1 MYQQF
6 YHYAKEGLMVL
17 KKIFVFFIILCVFF
31 IGCQAHGPKSLDEAF
46 QPVIIK
52 GPFIQRT
59 DHVMFILDA
68 SQSMATDRHGKNKL
82 AYARSVLKR
91 ICLTMPQMQINS
103 ALRTFGHTRRSI
115 EYRSELVYG
124 PSPHNKQDFNN
135 TIDSIRFVGGM
146 SALDKALMG
155 VMQDFKDASGHI
167 SIIIATDGDVNEAK
181 SIEAVSKLKEHFGLR
196 FSLYPIMVERK
207 HQDVMNHLV
216 KAAGQGFVNY
226 IDEIYSPTNMAT
238 YVNKVFLSRVR
249 HQDKDGD
256 GISDDKDIC
265 PDTPAGARVTI
276 NGCWILGNI
285 KFASNSWE
293 LKEDMM
299 PYLNEV
305 VAILK
310 NNPNLWMEVQG
321 HTDSTGPADHNY
333 TLSRNRAMAV
343 MTYLISKGVSA
354 DRLTSTGYGETKPIS
369 TNDTEEGKAL
379 NRRVELSPIK
389 R

>member
-1 MYQQF
+1 
-6 YHYAKEGLMVL
+6 MVF
-17 KKIFVFFIILCVFF
+17 KNFFVFLILLCVFF
-31 IGCQAHGPKSLDEAF
+31 IGCQAHAPKPLDESF

-68 SQSMATDRHGKNKL
+68 SQSMATDKYGKNKL
-82 AYARSVLKR
+82 AYAKSVLKR
-91 ICLTMPQMQINS
+91 ISLTMPDMHIQS
-103 ALRTFGHTRRSI
+103 ALRTFGHTRRPT
-115 EYRSELVYG
+115 EYRSNLVIA
-124 PSPHNKQDFNN
+124 PSPYNKQDFND

-146 SALDKALMG
+146 SALDKALME
-155 VMQDFKDASGHI
+155 VMKDFKDASGHI
-167 SIIIATDGDVNEAK
+167 SIIVATDGDVNGAK
-181 SIEAVSKLKEHFGLR
+181 SIEAVSKLKKQYGHR
-196 FSLYPIMVERK
+196 FSLYPIVLDRK
-207 HQDVMNHLV
+207 HQNLMNNLV
-216 KAAGQGFVNY
+216 KTAGQGFVNH
-226 IDEIYSPTNMAT
+226 IDEIYAPATMAT

-249 HQDKDGD
+249 HKDKDGD
-256 GISDDKDIC
+256 GITDDKDIC

-285 KFASNSWE
+285 KFDSNSWE
-293 LKEDMM
+293 LKEDMI

-343 MTYLISKGVSA
+343 MSYLISQGVSA

-369 TNDTEEGKAL
+369 TNDSEEGKAL